1 MLQINIVEAD
11 GKEELTKAVNAFLE
25 TIEDDEAV
33 KDIKVNEA
41 TWTAVI
47 QYRVIKKWNK
57 EKCYDCRF
65 WDDGGDPSSVSGLC
79 HECGQRRRF
88 NCNACARFEDVRR

>member
-1 MLQINIVEAD
+1 MLQVNIVEGFNKD
-11 GKEELTKAVNAFLE
+11 ELMIAINEFLE

-47 QYRVIKKWNK
+47 QYKVVKKWLK
-57 EKCYDCRF
+57 EKCYDCKY

-88 NCNACARFEDVRR
+88 NCNACEKFKDIRG